1 MDDFA
6 ASEKDGSFNFVALF
20 QESDDVILFEFVIV
34 LIRVGSK
41 LHFFY
46 SDVLLMLLRFV
57 KLLVHLI
64 EVLSVIHDPTD
75 RRIGGGRYL
84 YQVQAALFSDLQCL
98 LRRKDSEL
106 LILVIYDSNL
116 ASSNSLVYPYVFIDG
131 LDLPK
136 YSS

>member
-20 QESDDVILFEFVIV
+20 QESDDVVLFEFVIV
-34 LIRVGSK
+34 LIRIGAK
-41 LHFFY
+41 LHFFD
-46 SDVLLMLLRFV
+46 SDVLLVLLRFV

-75 RRIGGGRYL
+75 RGIGGGRYL

-98 LRRKDSEL
+98 LRRQDSEL
-106 LILVIYDSNL
+106 LVLIIYDSNL
-116 ASSNSLVYPYVFIDG
+116 ASPNSLVHPDVFIDG

>member
-20 QESDDVILFEFVIV
+20 QESNDVVLFEFVIV
-34 LIRVGSK
+34 LIRIGSK
-41 LHFFY
+41 LHFFN
-46 SDVLLMLLRFV
+46 SDVLLVLLRFV

-75 RRIGGGRYL
+75 RGIGGGRYL

-98 LRRKDSEL
+98 LRRQDSEL
-106 LILVIYDSNL
+106 LVLIIYDSNL
-116 ASSNSLVYPYVFIDG
+116 ASSNSLVHPNVFIDG

>member
-1 MDDFA
+1 MDDFSS
-6 ASEKDGSFNFVALF
+6 SEEDRRFDFVALL
-20 QESDDVILFEFVIV
+20 QEPNDVILLEFVIV
-34 LIRVGSK
+34 LIRIGSK
-41 LHFFY
+41 LHFFD

-75 RRIGGGRYL
+75 RGIGGGRYL

>member
-1 MDDFA
+1 MDDFS

-34 LIRVGSK
+34 LIRIGSK
-41 LHFFY
+41 LHFFD

-75 RRIGGGRYL
+75 RGIGGWRYL